1 MHAGSS
7 LILFIYNYITIP
19 QVLRA
24 EKLGKGGK
32 GKAISWSA
40 IVHVVLVQ
48 AHSLTAMDAGD
59 SSDPYC
65 KLSLGKPC
73 FLITYTA

>member
-1 MHAGSS
+1 MFVMSTHEAS
-7 LILFIYNYITIP
+7 NYFS

-24 EKLGKGGK
+24 EKMGKGGK
-32 GKAISWSA
+32 GKAMSWSA

-48 AHSLTAMDAGD
+48 AHGLTAMDAGD

-65 KLSLGKPC
+65 KISLGM
-73 FLITYTA
+73 FL

>member
-1 MHAGSS
+1 MFPFGPNHQFGTFV
-7 LILFIYNYITIP
+7 L

-32 GKAISWSA
+32 GKPLSWSA

-48 AHSLTAMDAGD
+48 AQGLTAMDAGD

-65 KLSLGKPC
+65 KITLGTLMC
-73 FLITYTA
+73 SCSGE